1 MIYATPDDFDTAWE
15 FFDTNK
21 EWFPHVRK
29 SHVRNRLEWGQVI
42 IQDNVLITQQRYKRT
57 GPIGRDTDVTTNIG
71 DYIIHQIVA
80 KNKGTGEA
88 VKVIKEYFEHVYGNV
103 YLTVRAENVPA
114 NKFYQKI
121 GMERVGYINWSNG
134 KMKGNVWKKAKG
146 S

>member
-1 MIYATPDDFDTAWE
+1 MIYATPDDFDAAWE

-57 GPIGRDTDVTTNIG
+57 GRIGRDSDVTTKMG
-71 DYIIHQIVA
+71 DHIIHQIIA

-88 VKVIKEYFEHVYGNV
+88 ARVIQEYFDHVNTDV

-114 NKFYQKI
+114 NKFYKKI

-146 S
+146 N

>member
-1 MIYATPDDFDTAWE
+1 MNYATPKDFEEVWAVFE
-15 FFDTNK
+15 QNK

-88 VKVIKEYFEHVYGNV
+88 VKVIKEYFDHVYGNV

-146 S
+146 N

>member
-1 MIYATPDDFDTAWE
+1 MIYATQDDFDVAWE

-57 GPIGRDTDVTTNIG
+57 GRIGRDSDVTTKMG
-71 DYIIHQIVA
+71 DHIIHQIIA

-88 VKVIKEYFEHVYGNV
+88 ARVIQEYFDHVNTDV

-146 S
+146 N

>member
-1 MIYATPDDFDTAWE
+1 MIYATPDDFDSAWE

-57 GPIGRDTDVTTNIG
+57 GRIGRDSDVTTKMG
-71 DYIIHQIVA
+71 DHIIHQIIA

-88 VKVIKEYFEHVYGNV
+88 ARVIQEYFDHVNTDV

-146 S
+146 N

>member
-1 MIYATPDDFDTAWE
+1 MIYATPDDFDAAWE

-57 GPIGRDTDVTTNIG
+57 GRIGRDSDVTTKMG
-71 DYIIHQIVA
+71 DHIIHQIIA

-88 VKVIKEYFEHVYGNV
+88 ARVIQEYFDHVNTDV

-121 GMERVGYINWSNG
+121 GMERVGYINWSDG
-134 KMKGNVWKKAKG
+134 KMKGNVWKKTKG
-146 S
+146 N

>member
-1 MIYATPDDFDTAWE
+1 MIYATPDDFDAAWE

-57 GPIGRDTDVTTNIG
+57 GRIGRDSDVTTKMG
-71 DYIIHQIVA
+71 DHIIHQIIA

-88 VKVIKEYFEHVYGNV
+88 ARVIQEYFDHVNTDV

-146 S
+146 N